1 MDINRQFIKEVKMLV
16 YVTEKGILIEILI
29 EIYES

>member
-1 MDINRQFIKEVKMLV
+1 MYINRQFIKEVKMLLC
-16 YVTEKGILIEILI
+16 VTEKGILIEILI